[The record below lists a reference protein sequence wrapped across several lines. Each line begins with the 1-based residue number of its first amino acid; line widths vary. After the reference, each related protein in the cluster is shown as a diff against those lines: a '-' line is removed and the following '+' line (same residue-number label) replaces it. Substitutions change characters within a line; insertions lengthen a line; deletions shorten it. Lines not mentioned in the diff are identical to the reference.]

1 MSRRSHRV
9 AINLDTKGLKE
20 LSEDDLK
27 AILRGADDIIAQGGR
42 TLLMRILRGSASKDV
57 LDRGLDQSTVY
68 GYFRDLTNDATL
80 ARIDWVILNGYLR
93 IEYANR
99 LPLLVYTQEGWE
111 IEREIYSNELLEK
124 IEAALTD
131 GPPYEMAH
139 LKDRDRGMILLLL
152 DKYGICASSGSA
164 CTSGSLEPSHVLRA
178 MGVPFTV
185 AHSSIRFSL
194 SRYNTEEEVNC
205 TVQKMPQIINQL
217 RELSPFTAE

>member
-93 IEYANR
+93 IEYASR

-139 LKDRDRGMILLLL
+139 LKDRDRGMVLLLL
-152 DKYGICASSGSA
+152 DKVAATGNRKFIPALKAWKRVDYKKVQQRIQQTIQRLEASDSRQSG
-164 CTSGSLEPSHVLRA
+164 
-178 MGVPFTV
+178 
-185 AHSSIRFSL
+185 
-194 SRYNTEEEVNC
+194 
-205 TVQKMPQIINQL
+205 
-217 RELSPFTAE
+217 TAE

>member
-68 GYFRDLTNDATL
+68 GYFRDLPNDATL

-93 IEYANR
+93 IEYASR

-111 IEREIYSNELLEK
+111 IERGIYSNELLEK

-139 LKDRDRGMILLLL
+139 LKDRDRGVILLLL
-152 DKYGICASSGSA
+152 DKVAATGNRKFIPALKAWKRVDYKKVQQRIQQ
-164 CTSGSLEPSHVLRA
+164 TIQRLEANDS
-178 MGVPFTV
+178 
-185 AHSSIRFSL
+185 
-194 SRYNTEEEVNC
+194 
-205 TVQKMPQIINQL
+205 Q
-217 RELSPFTAE
+217 

>member
-42 TLLMRILRGSASKDV
+42 TLLMRILRGSAIKDV
-57 LDRGLDQSTVY
+57 LDRGLDQSPVY
-68 GYFRDLTNDATL
+68 GYFRDLPNDATL

-93 IEYANR
+93 IEYASR

-152 DKYGICASSGSA
+152 DKVAATGNRKFIPALKAWKRVDYKKVQQRIQQ
-164 CTSGSLEPSHVLRA
+164 TIQRLEANDS
-178 MGVPFTV
+178 
-185 AHSSIRFSL
+185 
-194 SRYNTEEEVNC
+194 
-205 TVQKMPQIINQL
+205 Q
-217 RELSPFTAE
+217 

>member
-68 GYFRDLTNDATL
+68 GYFRDLPNDATL

-93 IEYANR
+93 IEYASR

-111 IEREIYSNELLEK
+111 IERGIYSNELLEK

-152 DKYGICASSGSA
+152 DKVAATGNRKFIPALKAWKRVDYKKVQQRIQQ
-164 CTSGSLEPSHVLRA
+164 TIQRLEANDS
-178 MGVPFTV
+178 
-185 AHSSIRFSL
+185 
-194 SRYNTEEEVNC
+194 
-205 TVQKMPQIINQL
+205 Q
-217 RELSPFTAE
+217 

>member
-9 AINLDTKGLKE
+9 AVNLDAKGLKE

-27 AILRGADDIIAQGGR
+27 AVLRGADDIITQGGR

-57 LDRGLDQSTVY
+57 LDHSLDQSPVY
-68 GYFRDLTNDATL
+68 GYFRDLPDDATL

-93 IEYANR
+93 IEYASR

-152 DKYGICASSGSA
+152 DKVAATGNRNFIPALKAWKRVDYKKVQQRIQQ
-164 CTSGSLEPSHVLRA
+164 TIQRLEA
-178 MGVPFTV
+178 NDG
-185 AHSSIRFSL
+185 
-194 SRYNTEEEVNC
+194 
-205 TVQKMPQIINQL
+205 Q
-217 RELSPFTAE
+217 

>member
-1 MSRRSHRV
+1 MSRRSRRV
-9 AINLDTKGLKE
+9 AVNLDAKGLKE
-20 LSEDDLK
+20 LPEDDLK

-57 LDRGLDQSTVY
+57 LDRSLDQSPVY
-68 GYFRDLTNDATL
+68 GYFRDLPNDATL

-93 IEYANR
+93 IEYSNQ

-111 IEREIYSNELLEK
+111 IEREIYANELLEK

-152 DKYGICASSGSA
+152 DKVAATGNRNFIPALKAWKRVDYKKVQQRIRQTIQQLEASD
-164 CTSGSLEPSHVLRA
+164 
-178 MGVPFTV
+178 
-185 AHSSIRFSL
+185 
-194 SRYNTEEEVNC
+194 SR
-205 TVQKMPQIINQL
+205 
-217 RELSPFTAE
+217 